1 MKIYLFPKRRGE
13 KGRKKD
19 RVFLLFKKAFF
30 KKEIIFAET
39 TEKILP
45 NPLTC
50 GFISAIIIKLN
61 LFSQNNML
69 IWLSW

>member
-19 RVFLLFKKAFF
+19 RVFSSFFKQLF

>member
-1 MKIYLFPKRRGE
+1 MKIYLFPKRRG
-13 KGRKKD
+13 KRVGKKAES
-19 RVFLLFKKAFF
+19 FCFFKQLFKK
-30 KKEIIFAET
+30 KRIFAET

-45 NPLTC
+45 NPLTYS
-50 GFISAIIIKLN
+50 FISAIIIKLN